1 MTVGQSRHRTSDS
14 KAVETATRERLKQ
27 NTMIQFTYET
37 LSNLSAATSREWLE
51 TNGLGGFASS
61 TVEGLNTR
69 RYHGLLVAAL
79 PPPVGRAV
87 LLSKFE
93 ETLFLGGRAYE
104 LGCNQYPGVLHPR
117 GFQYLQEFRLD
128 PFPTFLYRAE
138 QTTIEKRVVM
148 LHGRNAVV
156 LLYTAQGA
164 PPDAALELAPLLAY

>member
-1 MTVGQSRHRTSDS
+1 MIRLGEPILKERGMTGT
-14 KAVETATRERLKQ
+14 K
-27 NTMIQFTYET
+27 
-37 LSNLSAATSREWLE
+37 EWLE

-93 ETLFLGGRAYE
+93 ETLFLGGQRCE

-128 PFPTFLYRAE
+128 PFPTFLYRTDAV
-138 QTTIEKRVVM
+138 TIEKRIVM
-148 LHGRNAVV
+148 LHGRDAVV
-156 LLYTAQGA
+156 LLYTAHGV
-164 PPDAALELAPLLAY
+164 PPDTSLELAPLLAYRGY